1 MKNDI
6 FWSEVGS
13 GFEGPG
19 GTPTKI
25 SQEYP
30 LQGEATGKRRRFS
43 LVSKDISEIFCEFVD
58 RCRILL

>member
-1 MKNDI
+1 MKNGI

-13 GFEGPG
+13 GFEGPD

-30 LQGEATGKRRRFS
+30 LLGEATGKGRRFS
-43 LVSKDISEIFCEFVD
+43 SVIKDISEIFCEFVD
-58 RCRILL
+58 QCRCLL